1 MGIHYVDSG
10 IVYNR
15 WEEEG
20 EEYYSGTRFNNIRIE
35 LTQGADMR
43 TKGLENASRCVMKIP
58 NVGKISANYLPPMQW
73 LRLSREEKQKHFT
86 FDEDNQTF
94 FVITKKKDLG
104 IDIEL
109 PVGII
114 TRGEYPEGF
123 YEYVR
128 NQYGYAYLL
137 KTVDVFSLIP
147 RFELN
152 GA

>member
-1 MGIHYVDSG
+1 MGINYIDSG

-15 WEEEG
+15 WEEDG
-20 EEYYSGTRFNNIRIE
+20 KEYYSGTRFDNIRIE

-43 TKGLENASRCVMKIP
+43 TKGLESASECVMKIP
-58 NVGKISANYLPPMQW
+58 NVGEVSTKYLPPMQW
-73 LRLSREEKQKHFT
+73 LVLDREEKQKHFT
-86 FDEDNQTF
+86 FDKDNLTF
-94 FVITKKKDLG
+94 LVIAKKAELG

-114 TRGEYPEGF
+114 TREKYPEGF

-137 KTVDVFSLIP
+137 KAVDVFGLIP
-147 RFELN
+147 RFELS